1 MGQMADVLDWG
12 GGNGPSSEL
21 ERCLAL
27 MAVFTQM
34 GFGILAAVPDSGFVY
49 PLLGRPHDSLNLG
62 GDYG

>member
-12 GGNGPSSEL
+12 GGMASSEL

-27 MAVFTQM
+27 MAVFTQI

-49 PLLGRPHDSLNLG
+49 PLLGKPHDSLNLR